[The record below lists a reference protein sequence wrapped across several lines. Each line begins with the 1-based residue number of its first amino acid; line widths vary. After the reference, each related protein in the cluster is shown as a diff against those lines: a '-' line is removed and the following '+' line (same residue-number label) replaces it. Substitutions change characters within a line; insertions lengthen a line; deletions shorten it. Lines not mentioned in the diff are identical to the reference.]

1 MTGIDRRYLDRFV
14 VPDAEVEYS
23 CDEGGKEKGSLAD
36 ITKISVRF
44 EVKQQFN
51 PGDLINLEI
60 VVPDKDRI
68 SVRGHVVR
76 TIHPIEARSS
86 YVAVQFLPFGS
97 DQRYNS
103 MKSYDQLDALTCEY
117 TQKVA

>member
-1 MTGIDRRYLDRFV
+1 MNGIERRYLDRFE
-14 VPDAEVEYS
+14 VPDARVVYRVE
-23 CDEGGKEKGSLAD
+23 ENIKHVGSLAD

-44 EVKQQFN
+44 EVGRDFN
-51 PGDLINLEI
+51 PGDRISLEI
-60 VVPDKDRI
+60 MIPDKETI

-76 TIHPIEARSS
+76 TINPNGEKPA

-97 DQRYNS
+97 DDRYNS
-103 MKSYDQLDALTCEY
+103 MENYSRLDALTQEY